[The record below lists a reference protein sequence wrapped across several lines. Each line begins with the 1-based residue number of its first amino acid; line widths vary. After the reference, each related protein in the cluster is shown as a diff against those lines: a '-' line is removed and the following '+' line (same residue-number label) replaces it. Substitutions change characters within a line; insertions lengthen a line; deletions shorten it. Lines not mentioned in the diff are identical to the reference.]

1 LGLRFSWILSS
12 ITFKKA
18 PTSLRLSLGGKL
30 YSKLA
35 TDCQALIKIT
45 DFIDFNP
52 KRVVKKGSIV
62 PFVEMAALPVDS
74 RDISLIGEREF
85 KGSGSKFKNG
95 DTLFARI
102 TPCLENGK
110 TAKVSGLSGDVVAYG
125 STEFIVM
132 VAKEP
137 SYDEDFVYY
146 LARLPEFR
154 SYAQARME
162 GTSGRQRVPW
172 QSVASFEYNFPPKER
187 RKEVGAF
194 LKVIDDKIQL
204 NRKTNQTLEHI
215 AQAIFKSWFVDFEPV
230 KAKIAAFKTCD

>member
-1 LGLRFSWILSS
+1 MVSE
-12 ITFKKA
+12 
-18 PTSLRLSLGGKL
+18 
-30 YSKLA
+30 
-35 TDCQALIKIT
+35 ALIKIT

-162 GTSGRQRVPW
+162 GTSGPYITDTY
-172 QSVASFEYNFPPKER
+172 YNF
-187 RKEVGAF
+187 V
-194 LKVIDDKIQL
+194 LTLTL
-204 NRKTNQTLEHI
+204 NN
-215 AQAIFKSWFVDFEPV
+215 
-230 KAKIAAFKTCD
+230 